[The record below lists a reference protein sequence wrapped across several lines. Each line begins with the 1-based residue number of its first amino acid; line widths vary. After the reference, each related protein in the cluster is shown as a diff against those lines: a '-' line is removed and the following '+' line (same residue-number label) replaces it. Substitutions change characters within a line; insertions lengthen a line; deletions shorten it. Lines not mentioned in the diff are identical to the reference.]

1 MSRFKRGG
9 MHSGKGG
16 KVVTDR
22 KQAQAIALSA
32 CGQSKYSEILQSMGY
47 SEEVAD
53 EVVAMFGESF
63 LKNSKKSASSAPNLH
78 GNDPSPRG
86 TGKPDH

>member
-1 MSRFKRGG
+1 MPVHKGPDCVGEEMSRFKKGE

-32 CGQSKYSEILQSMGY
+32 CGQSKYAESLKSMGY
-47 SEEVAD
+47 SEEVA
-53 EVVAMFGESF
+53 EQVAEMLYAEG
-63 LKNSKKSASSAPNLH
+63 LASAS
-78 GNDPSPRG
+78 
-86 TGKPDH
+86 KPKKILANE

>member
-1 MSRFKRGG
+1 MPVQKGPDCVGDEMRRFKSGE

-32 CGQSKYSEILQSMGY
+32 CGQSKYAEMLVGLGY
-47 SEEVAD
+47 SEEAAIAAA
-53 EVVAMFGESF
+53 EMFAETF
-63 LKNSKKSASSAPNLH
+63 LKNSKKSASS
-78 GNDPSPRG
+78 PSM
-86 TGKPDH
+86 